1 MEKKE
6 FKIKIGEKELTVE
19 IRNLAEQAN
28 GEILVSFGQTMVLA
42 TAVMSKEEREEVSFL
57 PLTVEYQERYY
68 AAGKILGS
76 RYIRREGRPS
86 EEAILTS
93 RLIDR
98 TIRPRFP
105 ENFSREIQVII
116 TCLSWDREND
126 PDFPALIAAS
136 LALSPSDIPFGG
148 PIAALRIGKIGDHFL
163 LNPDYEKREESG
175 FDLFLSGLES
185 KGEILINMIEFEGEE
200 VKEEEILKAIEW
212 AKPYLKK
219 LLDFQKEIIKK
230 IGKEKIKI
238 EVPSQDPVL
247 EKEIKDFLKN
257 KLEKAIFQPKKRER
271 AEGLEKL
278 KEDLLDFIEEN
289 YPGQGKKKLAKIL
302 FEKEVRKILEEKIIV
317 KEERPD
323 NRKPHQFREIQAEVG
338 LLPRTHGSAL
348 FCRGETKALSILTL
362 GTPGDQKL
370 LEGMEIIGKKRFMHH
385 YNFPPYSV
393 GEIKPLRGPARRDIG
408 HGMLVEKALLPL
420 IPSFEKFPYTMRVV
434 SEILS
439 SNGSTSMASVS
450 SSCLSLMDA
459 GVPIKEAA
467 AGIAIG
473 LFKNEE
479 TKKYKILTDIQGP
492 EDSYGDMDLKVA
504 GTKQGI
510 TAIQMDVKTVGIN
523 EKILKEGLEQ
533 AREARLKILEK
544 IKEVLSKPREKLS
557 PYAPKILTLKIEPE
571 KIGEVIGP
579 KGKVIN
585 EIIAEC
591 QVAIDIQDSGLI
603 YVTSES
609 EESAKK
615 AISWIKNITRT
626 VKVGEVFQGKV
637 KRILNFGAM
646 IEILPGQEGLL
657 HISELSPKRIKR
669 VEEMVKIGDLISVQ
683 VISIDNQG
691 RINLSLKKSESFG
704 KKYAQKDR

>member
-289 YPGQGKKKLAKIL
+289 YPGHGKKKLAKIL

>member
-1 MEKKE
+1 
-6 FKIKIGEKELTVE
+6 
-19 IRNLAEQAN
+19 
-28 GEILVSFGQTMVLA
+28 
-42 TAVMSKEEREEVSFL
+42 MSKEEREEVSFL